1 MVGARGSTVLW
12 WELGGP
18 LYYGGSQ
25 GVHCIMVGARGYSVK
40 IIATSMS
47 RGKDKNHR

>member
-18 LYYGGSQ
+18 LYYGGSSP
-25 GVHCIMVGARGYSVK
+25 RGSTVLWWELGGPLYYGGS
-40 IIATSMS
+40 
-47 RGKDKNHR
+47 

>member
-1 MVGARGSTVLW
+1 MVGARGSTILW

-25 GVHCIMVGARGYSVK
+25 GVHCIMVGVRGSTVLWWELGGPLYYGGS
-40 IIATSMS
+40 
-47 RGKDKNHR
+47 